1 MPAQPSSSR
10 PRVVITGIGTVSA
23 LGVGPGAGA
32 GLWPGLLAGTSA
44 LGPITRF
51 DPSGFP
57 CPIAGQ
63 APELVMK
70 DFVPKHYRKATKVMA
85 RDIEL
90 AVAAAKCAVDD
101 AGLITR
107 GSGGEDLADEALT
120 YPPSRLGCH
129 IGAGLIACETDEM
142 AQAMATATAD
152 GRFSLK
158 AWGGGTG
165 NEGRGMEALTPLWLL
180 KYLPNMLA
188 CHVTIIHGAEGPS
201 NTITCSEASGLL
213 SLGESMR
220 VIQRGAADACFSGSA
235 ESKLNL
241 MGLLR
246 MDFAGRLAHTDAS
259 AKGADIVRPFDPDAP
274 GGVLGEGGGIVILEN
289 AQTAAARGAK
299 VYAEVVGF
307 GSGQSDA
314 FYAEGEG
321 DEGFCAAIEN
331 ALADAGISPAQLSV
345 IIPQGAG
352 VRALDRAEGGA
363 LARVIGQRLSSIPIV
378 SIQPNVGNCVAG
390 QGGLQIAVGALC
402 VKEQRLPARL
412 HAGTPFATS
421 PEGRIALNAGNAPS
435 CARPVEYALI
445 TSGSLGGQ
453 CAAIVLKVA

>member
-1 MPAQPSSSR
+1 MATPPTPPTSKR
-10 PRVVITGIGTVSA
+10 PKVVITGIGTVSA
-23 LGVGPGAGA
+23 LGVGPGGA
-32 GLWPGLLAGTSA
+32 EGLWPALLSGASGLK
-44 LGPITRF
+44 PITRF

-57 CPIAGQ
+57 CQIAGQ
-63 APELVMK
+63 APDLAMK

-90 AVAAAKCAVDD
+90 AVVAAKCAVDD
-101 AGLITR
+101 AGLTTR
-107 GSGGEDLADEALT
+107 GSGEDIPDSTFT
-120 YPPSRLGCH
+120 YPPSRMGCH

-142 AQAMATATAD
+142 AQAMSTAVVD
-152 GRFSLK
+152 GRFSLG
-158 AWGGGTG
+158 AWGGGAE
-165 NEGRGMEALTPLWLL
+165 NEGKGMEALTPLWLL

-220 VIQRGAADACFSGSA
+220 IIQRGAADACFSGSA

-246 MDFAGRLAHTDAS
+246 LDYAGRLAHTDATVEGS
-259 AKGADIVRPFDPDAP
+259 TIVRPFDPQAP
-274 GGVLGEGGGIVILEN
+274 GGVIGEGGGIVILEN
-289 AQTAAARGAK
+289 ADTAAKRGAK

-314 FYAEGEG
+314 FYSEGEE
-321 DEGFCAAIEN
+321 DEGFRAAIEN
-331 ALADAGISPAQLSV
+331 AIDDAGLSPNEISC

-352 VRALDRAEGGA
+352 VRILDQAEGGA
-363 LARVIGQRLSSIPIV
+363 LKHVFGSRLSTIPLV
-378 SIQPNVGNCVAG
+378 TIQPNIGNCVAG
-390 QGGLQIAVGALC
+390 QGGLQIAVAALC

-412 HAGTPFATS
+412 HAGSTDLDAD
-421 PEGRIALNAGNAPS
+421 NAP
-435 CARPVEYALI
+435 ARSARVEYALI

-453 CAAIVLKVA
+453 CAAIVLKAV